1 MHIGFI
7 IAHLAA
13 FGRDFQMNTRT
24 GQLYIVSAP
33 SGAGKSSLLT
43 ALRERVTQL
52 AISVSH
58 TTRQPRPGEQD
69 GVHYHFTPVDVF
81 RQQVAD
87 GNFLEYAQVFDNY
100 YGTSRLS
107 VDALREAGKDVI
119 LEIDWQ
125 GAQQVRERAE
135 AVTSIFILPPSVEA
149 LHQRLHGRGQ
159 DSAETIQRR
168 MRDAQSEMSHYAEYD
183 YLIINDDFDTAL
195 AELVSIFQS
204 ERLKLAQQAQQHK
217 ALLAALVG

>member
-1 MHIGFI
+1 M
-7 IAHLAA
+7 
-13 FGRDFQMNTRT
+13 
-24 GQLYIVSAP
+24 
-33 SGAGKSSLLT
+33 
-43 ALRERVTQL
+43 E
-52 AISVSH
+52 
-58 TTRQPRPGEQD
+58 
-69 GVHYHFTPVDVF
+69 VF

-107 VDALREAGKDVI
+107 VDALRDAGKDVI

-125 GAQQVRERAE
+125 GAQQVREHAE

-149 LHQRLHGRGQ
+149 LRQRLHGRGQ
-159 DSAETIQRR
+159 DSEETIERR
-168 MRDAQSEMSHYAEYD
+168 MRDAQSEMSHYPEYD
-183 YLIINDDFDTAL
+183 YLIINDNFDTAL
-195 AELVSIFQS
+195 TELAAIFQS

>member
-1 MHIGFI
+1 
-7 IAHLAA
+7 
-13 FGRDFQMNTRT
+13 MNTRT

-33 SGAGKSSLLT
+33 SGAGKSSLLN
-43 ALRERVTQL
+43 ALRERVDKL

-58 TTRQPRPGEQD
+58 TTRPPRPGEQD
-69 GVHYHFTPVDVF
+69 GVHYHFTPVEVF

-107 VDALREAGKDVI
+107 VDALRETGKDVI

-125 GAQQVRERAE
+125 GAQQVREHAD
-135 AVTSIFILPPSVEA
+135 VTSIFILPPTVAA
-149 LHQRLHGRGQ
+149 LKERLQGRGQ

-168 MRDAQSEMSHYAEYD
+168 MRDAQAEISHYREYD
-183 YLIINDDFDTAL
+183 YLIINDDFTTAL
-195 AELVSIFQS
+195 DDLACIFRS
-204 ERLKLAQQAQQHK
+204 ERLKLAAQMQQHQ
-217 ALLAALVG
+217 ALFNALVG

>member
-1 MHIGFI
+1 
-7 IAHLAA
+7 
-13 FGRDFQMNTRT
+13 MNTRT

-43 ALRERVTQL
+43 ALRERVANL
-52 AISVSH
+52 SVSVSH

-69 GVHYHFTPVDVF
+69 GIHYHFTPVDVF
-81 RQQVAD
+81 RQQMAD

-107 VDALREAGKDVI
+107 VDALRETGKDVI

-125 GAQQVRERAE
+125 GAQQVRERTDA
-135 AVTSIFILPPSVEA
+135 TSIFILPPSVDA
-149 LHQRLHGRGQ
+149 LSERLHGRGQ

-168 MRDAQSEMSHYAEYD
+168 MQDAQAEMSHYPEYD
-183 YLIINDDFDTAL
+183 YLIINDDFETAL
-195 AELVSIFQS
+195 TELASIFHS
-204 ERLKLAQQAQQHK
+204 ERLKLASQTQPHH
-217 ALLAALVG
+217 ALLKALVGG